1 MMMILPQFLVVVEPH
16 FHIPEVCTQASD
28 MAFKVSLDADE

>member
-1 MMMILPQFLVVVEPH
+1 MMMILLQFLVVEPH